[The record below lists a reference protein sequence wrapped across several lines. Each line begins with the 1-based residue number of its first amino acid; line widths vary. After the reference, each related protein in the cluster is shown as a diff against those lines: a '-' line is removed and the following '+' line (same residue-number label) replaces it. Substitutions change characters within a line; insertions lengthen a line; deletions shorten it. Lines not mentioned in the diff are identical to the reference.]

1 MSHGIESGE
10 LLSDVRFADD
20 QGMLASSETDLQ
32 AIMSRLKGA
41 AKKFDMRINVKKTK
55 TMVVSRG
62 GGKSVNIVIDGQK
75 VEQVKKFR
83 YLGALISDDG
93 RCLDEVKT
101 RIALGK
107 DAFNK

>member
-1 MSHGIESGE
+1 
-10 LLSDVRFADD
+10 
-20 QGMLASSETDLQ
+20 MLASSETDLQ
-32 AIMSRLKGA
+32 AIMSRLEIA
-41 AKKFDMRINVKKTK
+41 AKKFDRRINVKKIK

-62 GGKSVNIVIDGQK
+62 VGKSVNIVIDGQK

-101 RIALGK
+101 RIALWSVHTK
-107 DAFNK
+107 HKIS